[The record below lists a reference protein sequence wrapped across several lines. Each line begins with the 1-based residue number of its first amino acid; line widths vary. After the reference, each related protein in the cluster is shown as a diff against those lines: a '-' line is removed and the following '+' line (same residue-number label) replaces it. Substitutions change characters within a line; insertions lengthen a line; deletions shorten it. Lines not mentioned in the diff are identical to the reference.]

1 MTVTF
6 ILDFETTGLN
16 VFHDD
21 IIEYAILETKSKSF
35 QSEVIKLQKKRK
47 VSDFITKLT
56 SITTEMTENG
66 VDMEKAIENLV
77 GFINNHS
84 KKGENIVMISHN
96 GDAFDFPIL
105 RRLLKEN
112 NMVLERKVKY
122 LDTLRFAQVLLPRL
136 FRYNQANL
144 CKVFKIVNE
153 SEHRA
158 LGDIQALEKIYTE
171 LSKIHSKSKIVP
183 LKQIEFIYNKI

>member
-16 VFHDD
+16 IFHDD

-158 LGDIQALEKIYTE
+158 LGDIQALEKIYTA
-171 LSKIHSKSKIVP
+171 LSKMHSKSKIDT
-183 LKQIEFIYNKI
+183 LKQIDFIYNKI

>member
-66 VDMEKAIENLV
+66 VDMETAIENLV
-77 GFINNHS
+77 GFINSHS

-112 NMVLERKVKY
+112 NMVLERNVKY

-158 LGDIQALEKIYTE
+158 LGDIQALEKIYTA
-171 LSKIHSKSKIVP
+171 LSKIHSKSKIDI
-183 LKQIEFIYNKI
+183 LKQIDYIYNKI